1 MGGHVV
7 VLQALVGVDEPF
19 GVVHVPYI
27 GVGRLH
33 ATAGVEFLRDLLA
46 ARRRAVCGV
55 GLAAQTLQVVV
66 DRRCAWCRRA
76 GACVGAINAHSLAVR
91 EAFAVVDEHQR
102 AFVAHHELAGGTHRR
117 LPRRAPAQQCRGAQ
131 PLVLP
136 GVCHMVLITFAPV
149 VRPVGTAGAQR
160 FAQRLLRR
168 TRNAIG
174 RPSSVRFAH
183 MAMMPST
190 TMRMSQHC
198 QPRSSV
204 SPTMASRNPRHCSTI
219 AGSPVTIAKCSVS
232 GHAVPPNRRSAS
244 GVSSAS
250 V

>member
-7 VLQALVGVDEPF
+7 VPQALVCVDEPF

-27 GVGRLH
+27 RVGRLY
-33 ATAGVEFLRDLLA
+33 AAARLEFLRDLRA
-46 ARRRAVCGV
+46 PRRRVVCGV

-117 LPRRAPAQQCRGAQ
+117 LPRRAPTQQCRGAQ

-149 VRPVGTAGAQR
+149 VRPVGTARTQR
-160 FAQRLLRR
+160 FAQRLP
-168 TRNAIG
+168 A
-174 RPSSVRFAH
+174 AY
-183 MAMMPST
+183 A
-190 TMRMSQHC
+190 Q
-198 QPRSSV
+198 
-204 SPTMASRNPRHCSTI
+204 RHW
-219 AGSPVTIAKCSVS
+219 
-232 GHAVPPNRRSAS
+232 
-244 GVSSAS
+244 
-250 V
+250 